1 MSKQKNTQKGG
12 ILFKISP
19 MATTGLAALTL
30 RRLRRLDHKLT
41 TGIHARLPTADQTN
55 FYEF

>member
-1 MSKQKNTQKGG
+1 MSKQKTHQGG

-19 MATTGLAALTL
+19 IATTGLAALTL

-41 TGIHARLPTADQTN
+41 TGIHVRLPTADQTN